1 MTAIRKA
8 ILLAAGRGKRLGE
21 LTAHRPKTML
31 EIADAPIIAH
41 VLEGLAQAG
50 IEQAIVVTGYLGEQI
65 ENFCRR
71 FESNQLA
78 ITTVRQPTLNGTGGA
93 MMAAMPVLGADPG
106 ADPRFVFGWGDVL
119 MDHEFYQRFM
129 MQANVSGY
137 DLLLAVN
144 RVRDP
149 SPGAAVY
156 VDAAMRVERIIEKPP
171 PGTSTTN
178 WNNAGLFASTTT
190 LLDYVARLE
199 PSPRGELELPAAIA
213 AMIEDGRIVRA
224 AELRGFWSD
233 IGTPED
239 LERARKLFRP
249 RGNPAA

>member
-1 MTAIRKA
+1 MSAIRKA
-8 ILLAAGRGKRLGE
+8 ILLAAGRGKRLGD
-21 LTAHRPKTML
+21 LTAHRPKPML
-31 EIADAPIIAH
+31 EIAGAPIIAH

-65 ENFCRR
+65 EDFCRR
-71 FESNQLA
+71 FESNHLA

-93 MMAAMPVLGADPG
+93 IMAAIPLLGG
-106 ADPRFVFGWGDVL
+106 DPRFVFGWGDVL

-129 MQANVSGY
+129 MQANASGY

-149 SPGAAVY
+149 SAGAAVY
-156 VDAAMRVERIIEKPP
+156 VDAAMRVERIVEKPP
-171 PGTSTTN
+171 PGASTTN

-199 PSPRGELELPAAIA
+199 PSPRGELELPDAIA
-213 AMIEDGRIVRA
+213 AMIEDGRIIRA

-239 LERARKLFRP
+239 LERARHLFKP
-249 RGNPAA
+249 RGSPAA